1 MVPVVANESG
11 MVPLFGAVGGFEPSR
26 VTLPRPEPAATEVLV
41 PTRSSARTPLRHVWC
56 CALLLIGWSAHALP
70 ATAADGP
77 RAAARPLLVTV
88 DDLPI
93 GATNQHRDPG
103 DREAITRGLL
113 AVLAKHRIQAV
124 GLVVWSNVLRPSD
137 ERLLDAWLD
146 AGHELG
152 NHSHGHLDYTRTA
165 PDEYIAD
172 VEQGRAE
179 LAAYLRRSPAAS
191 RRPGGAPAI
200 RFFRFPYLREGDT
213 VDKLRAMRQ
222 YLAGSGQRDLPVT
235 IDDEDWSYEEAWVK
249 ATAARDHA
257 AQDSVTAAYQQA
269 LQLEIQDHESRGDE
283 LFGRQTPQ
291 ILLLHAN
298 AVGVAQWDRLF
309 TALERSGHRF
319 ASADEVLA
327 DSAFATPHEYVG
339 RYGCGLWHRIA
350 DQRRR
355 GKIQAAVQGLLDESA
370 AQWNAGDLDAFC
382 AGYAE
387 DALFVSPNGVTRGRQ
402 AVLDRYKQKYID
414 KKGMGT
420 LAFDVVEIRI
430 SAGME
435 ASVLGS
441 ARPALPQTASV
452 AARWTLTWPDKTST
466 GHTLLVLRSRGGG
479 KWEIVQDAS
488 M

>member
-1 MVPVVANESG
+1 MPRFECAVPPRQRRRLAA
-11 MVPLFGAVGGFEPSR
+11 LFGVGLAVLAGAGFAAE
-26 VTLPRPEPAATEVLV
+26 RPPAA
-41 PTRSSARTPLRHVWC
+41 
-56 CALLLIGWSAHALP
+56 G
-70 ATAADGP
+70 
-77 RAAARPLLVTV
+77 RPLLVTV

-93 GATNQHRDPG
+93 GGTNEHREPQ

-113 AVLAKHRIQAV
+113 AVLAKHHIQAV
-124 GLVVWSNVLRPSD
+124 GLVVWSNVLRPAD
-137 ERLLDAWLD
+137 ERLLDAWLA

-152 NHSHGHLDYTRTA
+152 NHSHGHLDYTRTPT
-165 PDEYIAD
+165 PDYIAD
-172 VEQGRAE
+172 TERGRAE
-179 LAAYLRRSPAAS
+179 LAAYLQRSPAAA
-191 RRPGGAPAI
+191 RLPGGVPPV

-213 VDKLRAMRQ
+213 PEKLQAMRA
-222 YLAGSGQRDLPVT
+222 YLAQSGQRNLPVT
-235 IDDEDWSYEEAWVK
+235 IDDEDWSYEAAWL
-249 ATAARDHA
+249 TARAAHDRV
-257 AQDSVTAAYQQA
+257 AQDSVTTAYQQA

-283 LFGRQTPQ
+283 LFARRTPQ

-355 GKIQAAVQGLLDESA
+355 DKIRIAVQALLDASA
-370 AQWNAGDLDAFC
+370 THWNAGDLDAFC
-382 AGYAE
+382 GDYAE
-387 DALFVSPNGVTRGRQ
+387 DALFVSPAGVTRGRQ
-402 AVLDRYKQKYID
+402 AVLDRYRQKYVD
-414 KKGMGT
+414 KTGMGT
-420 LAFDVVEIRI
+420 LAFEVIEIRI

-435 ASVLGS
+435 GSVLGS
-441 ARPALPQTASV
+441 ARPAAPQTASV
-452 AARWTLTWPDKTST
+452 AARWTLRWPGKTAT
-466 GHTLLVLRSRGGG
+466 GMTLLVLRPRGGG